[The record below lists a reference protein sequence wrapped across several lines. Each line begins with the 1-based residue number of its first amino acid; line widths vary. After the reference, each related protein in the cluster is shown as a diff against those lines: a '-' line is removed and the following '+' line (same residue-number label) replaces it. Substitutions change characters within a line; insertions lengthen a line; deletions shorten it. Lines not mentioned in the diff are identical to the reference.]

1 VAAPCRHGRKLAQL
15 LEASVK
21 GKMEADIYLGVK
33 AIERLATTEP
43 VDYHHLIGSTLGPD
57 TGGGRATLDQPL
69 HRP

>member
-1 VAAPCRHGRKLAQL
+1 
-15 LEASVK
+15 
-21 GKMEADIYLGVK
+21 MEADIYLGVK